1 MHEFVLDFKKNGF
14 YLFKNFFETEEIL
27 KIKAILT
34 KSNIAWKK
42 RNNNPDNV
50 NSNYLTS
57 INYLDNSDDREF
69 IFNFIASDKLCNIA
83 KEITL
88 PIFFLNTQIFFN
100 PENNRKLPYWHRD
113 IQYMPISEEEQFQ
126 NILSNQVIHFRIPLI
141 DDPGLYFIP
150 GSHLRWDN
158 EIERNTRL
166 ELNGYKNHYPLKDE
180 ILIPH
185 NKTDLLIF
193 SAHLIHKGNYS
204 KERFSFDIIY
214 TNFKESIE
222 VINKFKHFP
231 STSEIFNLHVGN
243 ETICPWIYLWI

>member
-83 KEITL
+83 KEITV

-150 GSHLRWDN
+150 GSH
-158 EIERNTRL
+158 
-166 ELNGYKNHYPLKDE
+166 
-180 ILIPH
+180 
-185 NKTDLLIF
+185 
-193 SAHLIHKGNYS
+193 
-204 KERFSFDIIY
+204 
-214 TNFKESIE
+214 
-222 VINKFKHFP
+222 
-231 STSEIFNLHVGN
+231 
-243 ETICPWIYLWI
+243 